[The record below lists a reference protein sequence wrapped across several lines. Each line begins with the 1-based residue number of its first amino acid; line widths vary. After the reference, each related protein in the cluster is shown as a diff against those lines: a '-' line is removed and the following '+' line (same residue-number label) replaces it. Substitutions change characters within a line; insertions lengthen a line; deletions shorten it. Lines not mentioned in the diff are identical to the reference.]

1 MAKINV
7 NEQVRLFT
15 KTIQNNPIPHKTIA
29 WNQRNPPWIDEKK
42 IKKLF
47 LHEKRACNTY
57 SQDANNNDF

>member
-15 KTIQNNPIPHKTIA
+15 KTIQNNPIPHKTIT

-47 LHEKRACNTY
+47 LHEKRAMNT
-57 SQDANNNDF
+57 